1 MTLGARVE
9 CLAGDRIVW
18 TGTVVDRATR
28 GDRAWIVETD
38 VPSRNPAMRGRPARY
53 RVGVNGQVLGA
64 GFAAVSIG
72 RVVRLAAHPM
82 ETPTSGVAPSPSAS
96 SQR

>member
-1 MTLGARVE
+1 MNIGARVE

-18 TGTVVDRATR
+18 TGTVIGQAPR

-38 VPSRNPAMRGRPARY
+38 VPSRNPAMRGAPARY
-53 RVGVNGQVLGA
+53 RVNADGLVLGA

-72 RVVRLAAHPM
+72 RVVRVV
-82 ETPTSGVAPSPSAS
+82 G
-96 SQR
+96 

>member
-1 MTLGARVE
+1 MTLGATVE
-9 CLAGDRIVW
+9 CTHNGRVVW
-18 TGTVVDRATR
+18 TGTVVDRATH

-72 RVVRLAAHPM
+72 RVVRVV
-82 ETPTSGVAPSPSAS
+82 G
-96 SQR
+96 